1 MYPIVL
7 TSPRRAVVIG
17 GGPVGERKVRGLLA
31 VGAVITLI
39 SPTAT
44 EELAAWAAEG
54 QIAWAR
60 RGYQPSDLARADI
73 VFTAADDRAV
83 NAQVARDAAGRGLLC
98 NVADAPGEG
107 SFHVPAVYRGDG
119 LLITVSTDGL
129 SPAWARQVRDRIA
142 AWLKEECLV

>member
-1 MYPIVL
+1 MYPIIL
-7 TSPRRAVVIG
+7 SSPRRAVVVG

-31 VGAVITLI
+31 VRAVVTLI

-44 EELAAWAAEG
+44 EQLAAWAAEG
-54 QIAWAR
+54 QIAWAQR
-60 RGYQPSDLARADI
+60 AYQPYDLARADI
-73 VFTAADDRAV
+73 VFTATDDRAV
-83 NAQVARDAAGRGLLC
+83 NAEVSRDAAGRGLLC

-107 SFHVPAVYRGDG
+107 SFHVPAVYRSDG

-142 AWLKEECLV
+142 DWLKEECLV